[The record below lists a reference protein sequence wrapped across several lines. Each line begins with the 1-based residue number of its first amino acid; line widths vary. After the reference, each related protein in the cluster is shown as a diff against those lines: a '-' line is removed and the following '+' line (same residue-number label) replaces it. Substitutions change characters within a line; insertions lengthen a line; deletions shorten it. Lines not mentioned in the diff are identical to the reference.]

1 VIRARG
7 GARSFVAAAL
17 CLCALSACRR
27 QAPDA
32 APPAQAHS
40 TFDVTIGYQRS
51 SWAFLLLRHQGQLDE
66 RLAPLGAKVKWL
78 EFSAGPAIMEGIS
91 VGSLD
96 VALVGDAPPVFAQAG
111 GLRFAYA
118 AVEPA
123 KPAAAA
129 IVVPAASPL
138 RTVADLKGKKVGV
151 QKGSS
156 AHHLLIESLRAAGL
170 AWGDV
175 TPVYLAPPDAR
186 AAFEH
191 GAIDGWAIWDPHYAA
206 AELQLSARPLDNQ
219 QKSFS
224 YRQFLIVRPD
234 FPVAHREAYDQVIAA
249 LAGAERFI
257 DDKPADVATL
267 LASDAH
273 VAPEILRRALARG
286 AFGLHPITPDVW
298 REQQSLADLF
308 ADLHLTGKIPD
319 VRVAAL
325 AGSSLTALRP

>member
-1 VIRARG
+1 MTRARG
-7 GARSFVAAAL
+7 GALIAATL
-17 CLCALSACRR
+17 CLSLLFACRR
-27 QAPDA
+27 QAPEA
-32 APPAQAHS
+32 APTARSQV

-51 SWAFLLLRHQGQLDE
+51 SWAFLLLRHQGQLDA

-91 VGSLD
+91 VGSID
-96 VALVGDAPPVFAQAG
+96 VALVGDAPPVFAQSS

-129 IVVPAASPL
+129 IVVPPTSAL
-138 RTVADLKGKKVGV
+138 RTVADLKGKTVGV

-170 AWGDV
+170 SWGDV

-191 GAIDGWAIWDPHYAA
+191 GSIDAWAIWDPHYAA
-206 AELQLSARPLDNQ
+206 VELQLSARPLDNP

-234 FPVAHREAYDQVIAA
+234 FPVTQREAYDQVVAA

-286 AFGLHPITPDVW
+286 AFGLRPITPDVW

-308 ADLHLTGKIPD
+308 ADLHLIDKIPN

-325 AGSSLTALRP
+325 EGAPLTALRR